1 MSKNH
6 AGPLEYIKEK
16 WKLSK
21 LLKEE
26 LAMEKKKPT
35 FMNFNKTMVLLR
47 LNNVVMFYA

>member
-1 MSKNH
+1 MSKKQ

-35 FMNFNKTMVLLR
+35 YMNFNKTMVLLR